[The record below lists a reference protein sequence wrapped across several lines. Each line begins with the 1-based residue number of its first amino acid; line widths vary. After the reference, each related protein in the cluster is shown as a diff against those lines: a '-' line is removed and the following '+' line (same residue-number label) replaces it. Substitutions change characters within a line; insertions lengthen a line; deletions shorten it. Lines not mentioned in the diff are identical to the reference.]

1 MKPKSDVKNLKL
13 PCLKDEKKKKNNKSW
28 RMLCHPVV
36 TSALVFKEP
45 IFQQDDEPYLTR
57 ENVTKTE
64 VNK

>member
-1 MKPKSDVKNLKL
+1 
-13 PCLKDEKKKKNNKSW
+13 
-28 RMLCHPVV
+28 MLCHPVV